1 MPRETGLPR
10 RRSRSPSSCS
20 RAIHR
25 RYASRYCVVGI
36 PTSLSRLRLA
46 VSVANRSPPSRSAPP
61 RQPSRPSHAVSFTF
75 SYPVPSPRILIHAI
89 IILIPRAFSRNCRA
103 NGHIERIV
111 RSEAGGEGWG
121 RTRAL
126 SRARW
131 IFDPRATRR
140 ALCASVKNP
149 SGGAREM
156 RVARHRPSTT
166 ALVSSS
172 FELEFEIG
180 ILQPPL

>member
-1 MPRETGLPR
+1 
-10 RRSRSPSSCS
+10 
-20 RAIHR
+20 
-25 RYASRYCVVGI
+25 
-36 PTSLSRLRLA
+36 LSRLRLA

-75 SYPVPSPRILIHAI
+75 SYPVASPRNLTAAI
-89 IILIPRAFSRNCRA
+89 ISYLPVAFSRNCRA

-111 RSEAGGEGWG
+111 RSMAGGEGWG

-149 SGGAREM
+149 SGGVREM
-156 RVARHRPSTT
+156 RVARYRTSTT
-166 ALVSSS
+166 AMFSDSSS
-172 FELEFEIG
+172 SYEFEFEIG
-180 ILQPPL
+180 ILQTPF